1 MTKSR
6 FDEDDRIEETQATPT
21 EKSPLLFINHYREG
35 PTTRRSGPDRTTV
48 GVHVQRTIRKKKQ
61 HDIMMRLNSR
71 ELTGVIARYRGVRE
85 DADNRVISPR
95 QHSVYPIHHP
105 LQTPSIPT
113 VRNLHFTFERN
124 LATQFHLQRQNG
136 DGDQIAHHRHFT
148 IPTPA
153 PPSNAVIP
161 SPHPRS
167 RSGEIAF
174 KFCESSS
181 QLVVFGS
188 LHMDGLLNSA

>member
-1 MTKSR
+1 MLPMTKSR
-6 FDEDDRIEETQATPT
+6 SNEDDRIEETQATPT

-71 ELTGVIARYRGVRE
+71 ELTGAIPRYRGVRE
-85 DADNRVISPR
+85 DADNRVVSPH
-95 QHSVYPIHHP
+95 Q
-105 LQTPSIPT
+105 Q
-113 VRNLHFTFERN
+113 
-124 LATQFHLQRQNG
+124 AG

-161 SPHPRS
+161 SPHARS

-174 KFCESSS
+174 KFCESSF

-188 LHMDGLLNSA
+188 LQMDGLLNSA